1 MAIYL
6 SVKNIAYQIFLGLF
20 LAIGNAAPAQE
31 LNTVFYD
38 RVHRQEIIKKSGKK
52 KLQSRAAA
60 TVAATTAAAMGTA
73 KATETEAQLIYAS
86 DHLLFISPQGTDTV
100 LLSKINKTEKDKIY
114 RRQFCITYNNKSD
127 LIGLSFCKR
136 KNAKKFKRFM
146 LENGG
151 QYKRRLV
158 VKVLLFPFI
167 ELAKF
172 ESLLLDLF
180 HPQLKSKWPDTCQ

>member
-60 TVAATTAAAMGTA
+60 TVVRAG
-73 KATETEAQLIYAS
+73 EAQLIYAS
-86 DHLLFISPQGTDTV
+86 DRLLFISPQGTDTV
-100 LLSKINKTEKDKIY
+100 FLSKINKTKKDKIY
-114 RRQFCITYNNKSD
+114 SRYFFILY
-127 LIGLSFCKR
+127 
-136 KNAKKFKRFM
+136 KKT
-146 LENGG
+146 NDIIW
-151 QYKRRLV
+151 V
-158 VKVLLFPFI
+158 
-167 ELAKF
+167 
-172 ESLLLDLF
+172 
-180 HPQLKSKWPDTCQ
+180 

>member
-60 TVAATTAAAMGTA
+60 TVVRAG
-73 KATETEAQLIYAS
+73 EAQLIYAS
-86 DHLLFISPQGTDTV
+86 DRLLFISPQGTDTV
-100 LLSKINKTEKDKIY
+100 FLSKINKTEKDKIY
-114 RRQFCITYNNKSD
+114 RRWFCITYNNKSD
-127 LIGLSFCKR
+127 LIGLSFCKG
-136 KNAKKFKRFM
+136 KNAKKFRGFM

-151 QYKRRLV
+151 LYKRHLV
-158 VKVLLFPFI
+158 VKILFFPFI
-167 ELAKF
+167 AWAKF
-172 ESLLLDLF
+172 ESALESLF
-180 HPQLKSKWPDTCQ
+180 RPQLKSEWLYTCQ

>member
-1 MAIYL
+1 Y
-6 SVKNIAYQIFLGLF
+6 
-20 LAIGNAAPAQE
+20 
-31 LNTVFYD
+31 
-38 RVHRQEIIKKSGKK
+38 
-52 KLQSRAAA
+52 
-60 TVAATTAAAMGTA
+60 
-73 KATETEAQLIYAS
+73 
-86 DHLLFISPQGTDTV
+86 LLFISPQGTDTV
-100 LLSKINKTEKDKIY
+100 FLSKINKTEKDKIY
-114 RRQFCITYNNKSD
+114 RRWFCITYNNKSD
-127 LIGLSFCKR
+127 LISLSFCKR

-158 VKVLLFPFI
+158 VKILLFPFI

>member
-1 MAIYL
+1 MKEMLY
-6 SVKNIAYQIFLGLF
+6 KIFLGLF
-20 LAIGNAAPAQE
+20 LAIGNAALAQE

-38 RVHRQEIIKKSGKK
+38 RVHRREIVKKSGKK

-60 TVAATTAAAMGTA
+60 TMTAITATAMGTA
-73 KATETEAQLIYAS
+73 KATATEAQLIYAP
-86 DHLLFISPQGTDTV
+86 DHLLLISPQGTDTV
-100 LLSKINKTEKDKIY
+100 LLSKINKTKRDKTD
-114 RRQFCITYNNKSD
+114 RRQFYITYNNKSD
-127 LIGLSFCKR
+127 FISLLFCKR
-136 KNAKKFKRFM
+136 KNAKKFRRFM

-151 QYKRRLV
+151 QYKRHLV

-180 HPQLKSKWPDTCQ
+180 HPQLKSEWLYTCQ